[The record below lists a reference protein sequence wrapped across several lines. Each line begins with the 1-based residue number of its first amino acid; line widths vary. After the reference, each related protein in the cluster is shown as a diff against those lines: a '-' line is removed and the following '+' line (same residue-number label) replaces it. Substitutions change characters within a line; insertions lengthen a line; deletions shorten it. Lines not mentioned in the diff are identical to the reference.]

1 MKQFMLAVALAGAVC
16 ASAVAEDSYLYW
28 TVADDATFS
37 GGDLENYSAKVVA
50 MAGPVATED
59 WVFQGYDSPNY
70 LSLYNKMGGTAI
82 DGKIVTGL
90 GQGDNLY
97 YFAGLSSLKGQNW
110 TFFIELWNDN
120 GIFAH
125 SEAVSYSEGI
135 LASLSDMRVPAT
147 AWTAG
152 NFVPASVPEP
162 NSALLMLLGLAG
174 LALRRRKQVVA

>member
-50 MAGPVATED
+50 IEGLSAV

-97 YFAGLSSLKGQNW
+97 YFAGLSSLQGQNW

-174 LALRRRKQVVA
+174 PALRRRKQVVA